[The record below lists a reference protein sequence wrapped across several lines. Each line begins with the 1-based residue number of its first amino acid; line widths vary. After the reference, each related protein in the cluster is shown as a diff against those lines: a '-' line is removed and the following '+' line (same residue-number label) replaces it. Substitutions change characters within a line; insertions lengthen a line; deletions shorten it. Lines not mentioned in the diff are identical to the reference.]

1 MYFPQFSFFLL
12 ELLMCYPER
21 SKVSQLVQL
30 TIGDPDMIRTCSFLT
45 PNQKAACSNGERQQL
60 FLPVPERDLC

>member
-1 MYFPQFSFFLL
+1 
-12 ELLMCYPER
+12 MCYPER